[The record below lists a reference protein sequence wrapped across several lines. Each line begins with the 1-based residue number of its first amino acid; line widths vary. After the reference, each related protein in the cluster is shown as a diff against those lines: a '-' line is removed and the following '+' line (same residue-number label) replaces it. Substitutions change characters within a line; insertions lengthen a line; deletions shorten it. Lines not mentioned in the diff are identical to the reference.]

1 MGTHLNDEVRRVL
14 DRPNIAHLA
23 TLRPDG
29 GPKCDPVWI
38 LRDGD
43 RVVVGTHTES
53 LKARNTAHD
62 PRVALSVVDRDN
74 PYEEVQLRG
83 TVIDHEPDQ
92 ELAVM
97 DRLARKYTG
106 EDFPWREGHGR
117 IAMVIEVTQARHH
130 VLPFADPGAG

>member
-1 MGTHLNDEVRRVL
+1 MGIHLKDGARAVL

-23 TLRPDG
+23 TLRRDG
-29 GPKCDPVWI
+29 APKCDPVWI

-43 RVVVGTHTES
+43 RVLIGTHAHT
-53 LKARNTAHD
+53 LKAANTAHD
-62 PRVALSVVDRDN
+62 PRGALSVVDRDN

-83 TVIDHEPDQ
+83 TVIDHDPDPDL
-92 ELAVM
+92 EVM

-130 VLPFADPGAG
+130 VLPFVEPEAG